1 MRYRCIEASRGE
13 YPVRMMARLL
23 TVSPSGYYEW
33 RGRPQSARTVSA
45 RRLMRE
51 MRRIHEES
59 DGTYGSPR
67 MHTELQARGHEVGRH
82 RVARLMR
89 QACLRG
95 SITKRYR
102 MPSGR
107 RAVGPVAGNVLN
119 RDFRPHSPN
128 QVWAGDIT
136 YVRTAEGWLYLAVV
150 LDLYSRRVVGWSMQS
165 RIGQDLVI
173 AALSMALWQRQP
185 RPGLL
190 HHSDRGS
197 QYTGDAFQQLLV
209 DHGIRCSMSG
219 QGNCFDNACVE
230 SFFATLKRERVYR
243 RRYQSRSDARADLF
257 DYIEVFYNRQRRH
270 SLLGQ
275 RSPAEYESV
284 LGGPN

>member
-1 MRYRCIEASRGE
+1 MDACRCE
-13 YPVRMMARLL
+13 YPVRMMSRLL
-23 TVSPSGYYEW
+23 AVSPSGYYEW
-33 RGRPQSARTVSA
+33 RGRPPSARAQSA
-45 RRLMRE
+45 RRLVAE
-51 MRRIHEES
+51 MRTIHQES

-67 MHTELQARGHEVGRH
+67 MRTELQARGYDVGRH

-89 QACLRG
+89 QARLRG
-95 SITKRYR
+95 SIKKRYR
-102 MPSGR
+102 VLSGR
-107 RAVGPVAGNVLN
+107 RAIGPVARNVLN
-119 RDFRPHSPN
+119 REFRPQGPN
-128 QVWAGDIT
+128 QAWAGDIT
-136 YVRTAEGWLYLAVV
+136 YVRTDEGWLYLAVV
-150 LDLYSRRVVGWSMQS
+150 LDLYSRRIVGWSMQA
-165 RIGQDLVI
+165 RIGQDLVM

-197 QYTGDAFQQLLV
+197 QYTSEAFQRLLV
-209 DHGIRCSMSG
+209 DHGIQCSMSG

-243 RRYQSRSDARADLF
+243 RCYRSRAEARADLF

-275 RSPAEYESV
+275 RSPAEYESA
-284 LGGPN
+284 LAGPN